1 MSINQVASQF
11 TGGTTLFGNSQAIQ
25 PSTKRSQMIP
35 ATSSTRSTSSSSGSS
50 GDKSSDDGSSSYS
63 FLGGKDGENSDSG
76 SWSWSMESGSGSL
89 SLEYECDC
97 RSVRRVSLMGAS
109 DYCLVPGALLS
120 SKCGNVDLG
129 ESGSCPMTGAQP
141 CSVKGH
147 VLANDS
153 FCALDNK
160 DETYK
165 CVASKNDL
173 EIQKNGKKK
182 RKKSSR
188 HHGPESSMSMASPH
202 LLWTARQ
209 VLAVVVC
216 MAFGMIAVV

>member
-1 MSINQVASQF
+1 MSIHQVASQF
-11 TGGTTLFGNSQAIQ
+11 TGSTTLFGNSQAIQ

-35 ATSSTRSTSSSSGSS
+35 ATSSTTSTSSSSGSS

-89 SLEYECDC
+89 SLEYECYC

-109 DYCLVPGALLS
+109 DYCLAPSALPR
-120 SKCGNVDLG
+120 
-129 ESGSCPMTGAQP
+129 SG
-141 CSVKGH
+141 
-147 VLANDS
+147 
-153 FCALDNK
+153 
-160 DETYK
+160 
-165 CVASKNDL
+165 
-173 EIQKNGKKK
+173 K
-182 RKKSSR
+182 RLLFR